1 MEMRSLDRVTTFYYP
16 RSQVRITLANVT
28 DTARTLERNHLCG
41 PIAGLVQAE
50 LIGAATLLGT
60 LIEAPGEKIT
70 LRVSFPNGQL
80 GGATLECTSDY
91 KIRGYTR
98 QKVLPQLDDSPE
110 PAETLF
116 ACALGSS
123 AQCAVIRTTAS
134 GYNDSTQF
142 NFNAQPCLTITDIVE
157 EFFCTSLQRHAFA
170 QLSAGSKEGYV
181 ACAHALLCEF
191 LPDASEDLAE
201 RIGQVFDGGFVQDVL
216 DAGASIDSLTHL
228 FGLEEPR
235 RESEHPVCFF
245 CGCSSASVLKMLQAL
260 PRSELEAML
269 SENRSFDVYCH
280 MCGKGYTITPAQI
293 AMCLHG

>member
-1 MEMRSLDRVTTFYYP
+1 MELRSLDRVSAFYYP

-50 LIGAATLLGT
+50 LVGAATLLGT

-80 GGATLECTSDY
+80 GGATMECASGY

-98 QKVLPQLDDSPE
+98 QKVLPRLDDSPE

-116 ACALGSS
+116 ICALGAS
-123 AQCAVIRTTAS
+123 AQCAVIRTNAT
-134 GYNDSTQF
+134 GYSESTQF
-142 NFNAQPCLTITDIVE
+142 TFEAQPSLTITDILE

-191 LPDASEDLAE
+191 LPDASDEVAE
-201 RIGQVFDGGFVQDVL
+201 RIGQVFDKGIVQDVL
-216 DAGASIDSLTHL
+216 DAGASIDALTHL
-228 FGLEEPR
+228 FGLETPSQEF
-235 RESEHPVCFF
+235 EHPVCFF
-245 CGCSSASVLKMLQAL
+245 CGCSSASVLKMLHAL
-260 PRSELEAML
+260 PRAELESML
-269 SENRSFDVYCH
+269 SENRPFDVYCH

-293 AMCLHG
+293 ATCLHG